1 MENKELVEIN
11 EEELITQF
19 FENIS
24 ENSECNSITNNI
36 NLKDEAE
43 EDSIDTQDNLKEGN
57 IYKKIHFYD
66 IMKIY

>member
-19 FENIS
+19 SENIS
-24 ENSECNSITNNI
+24 ENSECNSITSNI

>member
-19 FENIS
+19 SENIS
-24 ENSECNSITNNI
+24 ENSECNSITSNI

-57 IYKKIHFYD
+57 IYKKIHF
-66 IMKIY
+66 

>member
-11 EEELITQF
+11 EEELINKF
-19 FENIS
+19 SENIS
-24 ENSECNSITNNI
+24 ENSECNSITSNI

>member
-11 EEELITQF
+11 EEELITKF
-19 FENIS
+19 SENIS
-24 ENSECNSITNNI
+24 ENSECNSITSNI